1 MKSIDYYK
9 DIVEVV
15 NQVVSECKC
24 HLMTQD
30 TLACFIK
37 DIFPK
42 LKNWRPTAD
51 VKQELLEDFPSD
63 DILSKR
69 LNYAFDELQAV
80 APFGFKNWLQVLDGG
95 LDGYEILAALY
106 SLCDEATKEKISS
119 EISDSELIYTRNLRG
134 GFASMLINICK
145 QHNCDALAQRIIGG
159 NGSKTLTDE
168 RKDTMRIDISVEHK
182 NGFNDI
188 VSDEEWSKMKK
199 YAPTKTLPNC
209 KGLCLFLIN
218 ENVIPNNVD
227 AEYLLKCILHAHFG
241 KMYHYTD
248 TKKIKFRN
256 FVSYVGDN
264 YFPDTDYLKEA
275 CKDMDIAFNSLKKQ
289 TDMNFKNRLG
299 EKI

>member
-1 MKSIDYYK
+1 MKSIDNYK

-15 NQVVSECKC
+15 NQVVSECEC

-51 VKQELLEDFPSD
+51 VKQELLGDFPSD
-63 DILSKR
+63 DILRKR
-69 LNYAFDELQAV
+69 LNYAFDELQAA
-80 APFGFKNWLQVLDGG
+80 APFGFNNWLQVLDGG
-95 LDGYEILAALY
+95 LDGYEILATLY

-119 EISDSELIYTRNLRG
+119 EISDSELINTRDLRG

-145 QHNCDALAQRIIGG
+145 QHGSEALAQWIIGG

-168 RKDTMRIDISVEHK
+168 RKDKILVTMSVEK
-182 NGFNDI
+182 KIGFNDI
-188 VSDEEWSKMKK
+188 VSDEEWAKMEK
-199 YAPTKTLPNC
+199 YAPAKTLPNC
-209 KGLCLFLIN
+209 NGLCLFLIN
-218 ENVIPNNVD
+218 ENVIPDNVD
-227 AEYLLKCILHAHFG
+227 ADYLLKCILHAHFG
-241 KMYHYTD
+241 KMYQYEK

-264 YFPDTDYLKEA
+264 YFSETDYLKKA
-275 CKDMDIAFNSLKKQ
+275 CTDMGIDFNSLKKQ
-289 TDMNFKNRLG
+289 YDRKFTKSLG